1 MIAYL
6 KARGQGKTLV
16 SQVVLALDQAFRKYP
31 PATTEKSTILV
42 YSANRTLVEMIDARE
57 GKKRMLENR
66 PCSKKEESVALEDP
80 IESELKKIEHSLP
93 NVDFGVVASV
103 RSILGLNVGVG
114 PFLGLNDGVKLA
126 MASPAGVILDYW
138 CRDLAVGVGSISGFD
153 CWCRVSFGL
162 QLLGSGQFQD
172 WLLVSG
178 RFRALKMEC

>member
-93 NVDFGVVASV
+93 NVWLKDANLLDAKIDYISLIPITMGS
-103 RSILGLNVGVG
+103 RR
-114 PFLGLNDGVKLA
+114 DDVKF
-126 MASPAGVILDYW
+126 Y
-138 CRDLAVGVGSISGFD
+138 
-153 CWCRVSFGL
+153 
-162 QLLGSGQFQD
+162 
-172 WLLVSG
+172 
-178 RFRALKMEC
+178 LK

>member
-57 GKKRMLENR
+57 GKKRMSENR
-66 PCSKKEESVALEDP
+66 PCSQKEESVALEDP

-93 NVDFGVVASV
+93 NVWLKDANLLDAKIDYISLIPITMGS
-103 RSILGLNVGVG
+103 RR
-114 PFLGLNDGVKLA
+114 DDVKF
-126 MASPAGVILDYW
+126 Y
-138 CRDLAVGVGSISGFD
+138 
-153 CWCRVSFGL
+153 
-162 QLLGSGQFQD
+162 
-172 WLLVSG
+172 
-178 RFRALKMEC
+178 LK